1 MYNHI
6 YLNDNKG
13 ERIIQANSTTSFSM
27 YAYLESADDAV
38 SPFLADSG
46 TSVFTIQY
54 DINNCPLSN
63 SLITVTNGGSG
74 YNVQTTTVSISAP
87 TGKNSEQAYATANVV
102 NGVIDAIY
110 ITTPGAGYI
119 ETPTITITDANNT
132 PGTGA
137 TAIVAGETSSR
148 GGPAAARYTSKKVV
162 LDGGFDSGDL
172 NVYLSAYRPVGT
184 DINVYYKVLSR
195 NDTQKFDDGN
205 WQLMTKTRNC
215 DGTYSQ
221 SRNDIREYT
230 YAPGSLGVDSGSI
243 SYTANNGET
252 YYDFSQFAIKIVLTT
267 TDKTLVPFLADMR
280 TIALP
285 PNTNTV
291 F

>member
-1 MYNHI
+1 
-6 YLNDNKG
+6 LNDNKG
-13 ERIIQANSTTSFSM
+13 ERIIKANSTTSFSM
-27 YAYLESADDAV
+27 YAYLESTDDAV
-38 SPFLADSG
+38 SPILADSG

-63 SLITVTNGGSG
+63 GLITVTNGGSG
-74 YNVQTTTVSISAP
+74 YNVQTTSVNISAP
-87 TGKNSEQAYATANVV
+87 TGKNGEQAYATANVV
-102 NGVIDAIY
+102 GGVIDAIY

-137 TAIVAGETSSR
+137 TAIIAGETSAK

-195 NDTQKFDDGN
+195 NDTQRFDDGT

-221 SRNDIREYT
+221 SRDDIREYT